1 MAAQTRATFTVAFM
15 FISFSLFIIA
25 LQFSSFWFLNDTL
38 HLCGLIGLYF
48 FIGEILQA
56 ICNVKRADI
65 ADVFTALTKRSKG
78 R

>member
-1 MAAQTRATFTVAFM
+1 M
-15 FISFSLFIIA
+15 FISFLLFIIA

-48 FIGEILQA
+48 FIREILQA
-56 ICNVKRADI
+56 ICNVKCADN